1 MSKKNYFSL
10 ILLFISINIGSI
22 QKIAQAQTP
31 VPEVTNT
38 KSICPTQLPSAI
50 NNIINRPQFSRVR
63 WGILIKPL
71 SSDNILYSQDS
82 QKYFIPASNM
92 KLFTTAA
99 ALQQLGADFRIRT
112 SVYDEGN
119 GVLRVVGRGDPSF
132 KNAQLTILS
141 KQLYQQGIR
150 QINQLIADDSYW
162 QGEVV
167 NSSWE
172 WEDIQADYG
181 APINSFILNE
191 NATVLTLSPQTIGN
205 PLKLKWTEPT
215 EAYWWKIEN
224 NSITTEA
231 DKPGFVEVNRDLK
244 GQILRIKG
252 QLAVDSQP
260 EITGLAVFDPV
271 ANFIRQ
277 FRQNLDREGITVQ
290 ETVSR
295 NLSQN
300 EQGKEIAAVESPP
313 LSELVM
319 ETNVNSNNLYAE
331 ALLRSLAINKQEE
344 KNQNTADIGL
354 QVVKETLSQLGVAPE
369 GYVIVDGSGL
379 SRKNLTTP
387 AALIQVLQGIDKS
400 PQAEIFRASLP
411 ISGVKGSLKNRFL
424 NTPAAG
430 MVQAKTG
437 SMTGISALSGYI
449 NAPNY
454 EPLVFSIIVNQS
466 EQPGKVMRTAI
477 DEIVV
482 LLAQLKRC

>member
-1 MSKKNYFSL
+1 MLKKNYVSL

-31 VPEVTNT
+31 VTPVTTT
-38 KSICPTQLPSAI
+38 KQICPAQLSSAI
-50 NNIINRPQFSRVR
+50 NTIINHPQFSRVR
-63 WGILIKPL
+63 WGILVKPL
-71 SSDNILYSQDS
+71 SSEKILYSQDS
-82 QKYFIPASNM
+82 QKYFISASNM

-99 ALQQLGADFRIRT
+99 ALQKLGEDFRIRT
-112 SVYDEGN
+112 SIYDESN
-119 GVLRVVGRGDPSF
+119 GVLRVVGRGDPSL
-132 KNAQLTILS
+132 KNAQLRILS

-150 QINQLIADDSYW
+150 QINQLIADDSYF

-181 APINSFILNE
+181 APVNSLIVNE
-191 NATVLTLSPQTIGN
+191 NASILTSLPQTIGQ
-205 PLKLKWTEPT
+205 PLKIQWNDPT
-215 EAYWWKIEN
+215 ETYHWKVEN
-224 NSITTEA
+224 NSVTTEA
-231 DKPGFVEVNRDLK
+231 DKPGFVQVNRDLK
-244 GQILRIKG
+244 GQIIRING
-252 QLAVDSQP
+252 QLAVNSQP
-260 EITGLAVFDPV
+260 DITGLAVFDPI

-277 FRQNLDREGITVQ
+277 FRQNLAREGITVK
-290 ETVSR
+290 ETASS
-295 NLSQN
+295 NLSKN
-300 EQGKEIAAVESPP
+300 DKEIAAVESPP
-313 LSELVM
+313 LAELLI

-331 ALLRSLAINKQEE
+331 ALLRSLAIKKPRE

-354 QVVKETLSQLGVAPE
+354 QVVRETLTQLGVEPE

-387 AALIQVLQGIDKS
+387 AALVQVLQGIGKS
-400 PQAEIFRASLP
+400 PQAEVFRASLP
-411 ISGVKGSLKNRFL
+411 IAGLNGTLKNRFL
-424 NTPAAG
+424 NTAAAG

-437 SMTGISALSGYI
+437 SMTGISALSGYM

-477 DEIVV
+477 DEIVI

>member
-1 MSKKNYFSL
+1 MFNKNYFRL

-22 QKIAQAQTP
+22 QEIAKAQT
-31 VPEVTNT
+31 VTPEITTT
-38 KSICPTQLPSAI
+38 KQVCPAQLPAAI
-50 NNIINRPQFSRVR
+50 NNIINRPQFSRGR
-63 WGILIKPL
+63 WGILVKLL
-71 SSDNILYSQDS
+71 SSENILYSQDS

-112 SVYDEGN
+112 SIYDEGN

-150 QINQLIADDSYW
+150 QINQLIADDSYF

-181 APINSFILNE
+181 APVNSLIVNE
-191 NATVLTLSPQTIGN
+191 NASILTSLHQTIGQ
-205 PLKLKWTEPT
+205 PLKIQWNDPT
-215 EAYWWKIEN
+215 ETYHWKVEN
-224 NSITTEA
+224 NSVTTEA
-231 DKPGFVEVNRDLK
+231 DKPGFVQVNRDLK
-244 GQILRIKG
+244 GQIIRING
-252 QLAVDSQP
+252 QLAVNSQP
-260 EITGLAVFDPV
+260 DITGLAVFDPI

-277 FRQNLDREGITVQ
+277 FRQNLAREGITVK
-290 ETVSR
+290 ETASS
-295 NLSQN
+295 NLSKN
-300 EQGKEIAAVESPP
+300 DKEIAAVESPP
-313 LSELVM
+313 LAELLI

-331 ALLRSLAINKQEE
+331 ALLRSLAIKKPRE

-354 QVVKETLSQLGVAPE
+354 QVVRETLTQLGVEPE

-387 AALIQVLQGIDKS
+387 AALVQVLQGIGKS
-400 PQAEIFRASLP
+400 PQAEVFRASLP
-411 ISGVKGSLKNRFL
+411 IAGVNGTLKNRFL
-424 NTPAAG
+424 NTAAAG

-437 SMTGISALSGYI
+437 SMTGISALSGYM

-477 DEIVV
+477 DEIVI